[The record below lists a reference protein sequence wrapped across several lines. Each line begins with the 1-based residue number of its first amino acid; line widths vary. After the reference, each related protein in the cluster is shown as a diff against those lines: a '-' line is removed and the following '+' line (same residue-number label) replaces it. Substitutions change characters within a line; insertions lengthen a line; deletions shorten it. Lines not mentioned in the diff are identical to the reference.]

1 MNLKDFWI
9 KIFPHIRNKFI
20 LTSAMFF
27 VWIFAF
33 DQYNLI
39 DRFKN
44 QRKLNQLRQE
54 KAHYITEIEENRR
67 KLEELKGNQESL
79 EKFAREQYLMK
90 KTNEEIFVVIK
101 E

>member
-1 MNLKDFWI
+1 MTLKDYWI
-9 KIFPHIRNKFI
+9 KIFPRIRNKFVFTTI
-20 LTSAMFF
+20 LFF
-27 VWIFAF
+27 AWIFAF

-44 QRKLNQLRQE
+44 QRKLNVLRSE
-54 KAHYITEIEENRR
+54 KQHYIKEIDENKR
-67 KLEELKGNQESL
+67 KLEELKGNRESL

-90 KTNEEIFVVIK
+90 KDNEEIFVVIK